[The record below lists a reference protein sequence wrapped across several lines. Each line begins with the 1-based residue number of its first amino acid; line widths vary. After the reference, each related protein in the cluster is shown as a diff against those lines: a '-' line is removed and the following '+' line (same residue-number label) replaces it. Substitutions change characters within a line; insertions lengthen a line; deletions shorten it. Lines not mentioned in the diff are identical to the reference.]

1 MEAER
6 ELNGTDLEAL
16 KAERN
21 EVYEKVASINAEIR
35 ECQKKLRLC
44 EKIQA
49 DSPRIE
55 QQMREQIELD
65 EREHDYPL

>member
-1 MEAER
+1 
-6 ELNGTDLEAL
+6 L

-35 ECQKKLRLC
+35 ACQKDLRLC

-49 DSPRIE
+49 DSPKIE
-55 QQMREQIELD
+55 QQMRDEIELD
-65 EREHDYPL
+65 ERNEWEETR